1 MKSEETSQ
9 KKELRTMSESPAI
22 LIFKDMSE
30 TINKLNKQE
39 RLELF
44 DTILL
49 YSSNQKLPKLS
60 SRVDIVFSVL
70 NTTFDRNEKAYKAKC
85 EYNRKRQQE
94 KRKKAKKEENQPT
107 RTKPAKAEQKKQHQD
122 EETPKKKATAEKTAN
137 KSKLEHNQDKKE
149 FTQEQQ
155 NFINRFKD
163 LCPEKS
169 VDCDVNDF
177 P

>member
-1 MKSEETSQ
+1 MQEV
-9 KKELRTMSESPAI
+9 PAFI
-22 LIFKDMSE
+22 FYKGNYEIIKDFTDKDKGRLFEALFKYAIFKE
-30 TINKLNKQE
+30 EPKTFPKALLICFKIFKLE
-39 RLELF
+39 
-44 DTILL
+44 I
-49 YSSNQKLPKLS
+49 
-60 SRVDIVFSVL
+60 
-70 NTTFDRNEKAYKAKC
+70 DRNEQKYKSRVAYMQ

-94 KRKKAKKEENQPT
+94 KQ
-107 RTKPAKAEQKKQHQD
+107 KPAKTEQKKQHQD

-137 KSKLEHNQDKKE
+137 KSKLEHNQDKKQ

-155 NFINRFKD
+155 NFINHFKD

>member
-1 MKSEETSQ
+1 
-9 KKELRTMSESPAI
+9 MSGAPAL
-22 LIFKDMSE
+22 LIFKDYGE
-30 TINKLNKQE
+30 EFL
-39 RLELF
+39 
-44 DTILL
+44 
-49 YSSNQKLPKLS
+49 KLS
-60 SRVDIVFSVL
+60 QEEAGELLQAIASYAIGKQPDKKKMSRVVEILFSLIEKDSV
-70 NTTFDRNEKAYKAKC
+70 RNEERYQQQKDYNKNYQR
-85 EYNRKRQQE
+85 EYRTRKQL
-94 KRKKAKKEENQPT
+94 T
-107 RTKPAKAEQKKQHQD
+107 RTKTAKAEQKKQHQD

-137 KSKLEHNQDKKE
+137 KTKLEHNQNKKE